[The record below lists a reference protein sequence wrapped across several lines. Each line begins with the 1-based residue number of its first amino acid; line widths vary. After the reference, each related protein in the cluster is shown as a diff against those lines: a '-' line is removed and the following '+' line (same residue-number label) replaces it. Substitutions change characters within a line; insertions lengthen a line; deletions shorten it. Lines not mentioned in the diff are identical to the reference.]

1 MFPWYML
8 FRASPRPTATAAGWA
23 MRNAKCEACNC
34 EYVYQVFRRVW
45 GGSQQEA
52 VENLH
57 NALYSACDPVP
68 CPECGW
74 YQRDMVERARQLRCR
89 LLEYAGAGLVLVS
102 VVAFLIVVSVGV
114 RAGSS
119 VWWCVLPLALFAS
132 GVVLLVLR
140 SVLPRSF
147 DPNTAD
153 LESRIR
159 LGRRRAI
166 SKEAYEAGEFPTA
179 AKPGTPD
186 RNPLDVDSNS
196 TVTVLLYPSGWPRR
210 GGNWP
215 VRANQW

>member
-1 MFPWYML
+1 
-8 FRASPRPTATAAGWA
+8 

-34 EYVYQVFRRVW
+34 EYVYQVTRRSA
-45 GGSQQEA
+45 GSSTGFLNADYVAAQQSA
-52 VENLH
+52 DKNLH
-57 NALYSACDPVP
+57 NALAKACDPVP
-68 CPECGW
+68 CPMCGW
-74 YQRDMVERARQLRCR
+74 YQRNMVRRARYLRFR
-89 LLEYAGAGLVLVS
+89 PLEYAGAGLVLAS
-102 VVAFLIVVSVGV
+102 VVAFLIVVIGGKE
-114 RAGSS
+114 AGWSEWS
-119 VWWCVLPLALFAS
+119 LVLPLALFAS
-132 GVVLLVLR
+132 GVVLLILR

-166 SKEAYEAGEFPTA
+166 SKEAYEAGEFPPA